1 MIREIIRP
9 LNVLTW
15 NVQHR
20 DKVVYI
26 ASEGYLKTELR
37 KEGKAKYR
45 ANKKEELKILDS
57 YNNEMKGTT
66 EF

>member
-1 MIREIIRP
+1 MECSAP
-9 LNVLTW
+9 
-15 NVQHR
+15 R

-37 KEGKAKYR
+37 KEGKAKHR
-45 ANKKEELKILDS
+45 ANKKEELKILDN
-57 YNNEMKGTT
+57 YNNKMKGTA

>member
-1 MIREIIRP
+1 MECSAP
-9 LNVLTW
+9 
-15 NVQHR
+15 R

-37 KEGKAKYR
+37 QEGKAKHR
-45 ANKKEELKILDS
+45 ANKKELKILDN
-57 YNNEMKGTT
+57 YNNKMKGTT